1 MRDIGGAGSN
11 YPVDRLCV
19 CVSLYYID
27 MEGAKRGYNK
37 RGKMA
42 TWNEYKD
49 HVRKTNPE
57 IGKDIDEIEA
67 NSRIRDFQ
75 SMDDINAWIEEERRR
90 PLPSSRKI
98 LRNAARCN
106 HCGDVIESI
115 YRHNFVTCSCGRV
128 SVDGGLDY
136 LRRCAEN
143 PDDYT
148 DLSETESEG

>member
-1 MRDIGGAGSN
+1 MT
-11 YPVDRLCV
+11 
-19 CVSLYYID
+19 
-27 MEGAKRGYNK
+27 
-37 RGKMA
+37 
-42 TWNEYKD
+42 TWNEHKD

-67 NSRIRDFQ
+67 NSRIRGFQ
-75 SMDDINAWIEEERRR
+75 SMDDINAWIEEERLR
-90 PLPSSRKI
+90 PLPPRRRI
-98 LRNAARCN
+98 FRNAARCN
-106 HCGDVIESI
+106 HCGDAIESI

-136 LRRCAEN
+136 LRRCAES

>member
-1 MRDIGGAGSN
+1 
-11 YPVDRLCV
+11 
-19 CVSLYYID
+19 
-27 MEGAKRGYNK
+27 
-37 RGKMA
+37 MA

-75 SMDDINAWIEEERRR
+75 SMDDIEVRLETGRFGPLPPRRR
-90 PLPSSRKI
+90 I

-106 HCGDVIESI
+106 HCGDVIEST
-115 YRHNFVTCSCGRV
+115 YRHDFVICSCGRV

-136 LRRCAEN
+136 LRRCAES